1 VDVWTLL
8 RTALD
13 LSGYENTLAKFDGQT
28 GRQRSNVQK
37 FITLARE
44 RGEISLSNFLR
55 LLNDLKAREAREGEA
70 LGREPESG
78 AVQLMS
84 IHASKGLEFPVV
96 VLADM
101 GRQKRAGFGSSYLLH
116 DPAFGLVCKVRDE
129 LGDWG
134 KPAGY
139 AWGEWLNN
147 RMEEAERRRLLY
159 VACTR
164 AADLLILSG
173 QVGKKDTWL
182 SETLDAW
189 GIEGDGSDEEPLD
202 FGDFSIKVFRPE
214 EPPETSQSVAE
225 SIPEGL
231 SMRVIPP
238 LALPLPVQPQLQ
250 PIAVTRLGQLLGQE
264 KDEFAQFRPA
274 MWSHERPTAK
284 KRAPGY
290 LVGNIV
296 HMALAQWDCLDYSE
310 IKLLRLLENYARR
323 EGVFS
328 DALVDAVQRSHQM
341 LMNLKTNRIYPSIQL
356 AQQRYH
362 EIPFTQ
368 TTHVGTVHGVIDLLY
383 QDQKDVWHLLDWKT
397 EWSPKAKIEENAQ
410 EHLIQMATYVN
421 AVMQS
426 MGIRSDVVLCFMFPR
441 VVIYPFSSEILESAW
456 SEVVSLD
463 SLAP

>member
-139 AWGEWLNN
+139 AWGEWLHN

-173 QVGKKDTWL
+173 QIGKRDTWL
-182 SETLDAW
+182 SATLDAW
-189 GIEGDGSDEEPLD
+189 GIEVDGSDEENLD
-202 FGDFSIKVFRPE
+202 FGDFSIQVFRPE
-214 EPPETSQSVAE
+214 EPPETSQSATE

-238 LALPLPVQPQLQ
+238 LALPLPIQPQLQ

-264 KDEFAQFRPA
+264 KDEFAEFRPA
-274 MWSHERPTAK
+274 LWSHELPTSK

-296 HMALAQWDCLDYSE
+296 HLALAQWDCLEYSE
-310 IKLLRLLENYARR
+310 SELLRLLENYVKR

-341 LMNLKTNRIYPSIQL
+341 LMNLKNDEIYQSIQH

-362 EIPFTQ
+362 EVPFTQ
-368 TTHVGTVHGVIDLLY
+368 MTPVGTVHGVIDLLY
-383 QDQKDVWHLLDWKT
+383 QDQNGAWHLLDWKT

-410 EHLIQMATYVN
+410 EHLMQMAAYAN
-421 AVMQS
+421 AVHQS
-426 MGIRSDVVLCFMFPR
+426 IGVQPDVALCFMVPN
-441 VVIYPFSSEILESAW
+441 IIICPFSSEILESVW
-456 SEVVSLD
+456 SDVVSLEGFA
-463 SLAP
+463 S